1 MPTISIVV
9 PCHNESETVSI
20 FLKRLVP
27 VLRSTKETYEFVFV
41 DDGSTD
47 DTVKK
52 LIALSAKYRHV
63 KIVELSRNFGKE
75 AALTGGLAHARGQAV
90 IPMDCDLQDPPEL
103 IPKMIAQWKQ
113 GHKVVHAVRRC
124 RKSDTAAKRITANAF
139 YRLMDSITDVK
150 IPSNCGDFRLM
161 DRVVVDAILKFP
173 ERNRFNKGIMAA
185 AGFRG
190 TTVEYD
196 RPERSAGHTKFNFW
210 RLWNFALDGV
220 VGFST
225 IPLRVW
231 TYVGA
236 IIAAISL
243 SYAFWIVFKTLYWG
257 VVTPGFATL
266 MTVTLFL
273 GSVQLIGIGV
283 LGEYIARII
292 TETKQRPIYLVD
304 RLYGFDE
311 EPCPIEWEEKVA

>member
-1 MPTISIVV
+1 MPTISIVI
-9 PCHNESETVSI
+9 PCHNESDTVSL
-20 FLKRLVP
+20 FLKRLNP
-27 VLRSTKETYEFVFV
+27 IMKKTGESYEFIFV

-52 LIALSAKYRHV
+52 LLALSSKFNHV

-75 AALTGGLAHARGQAV
+75 AALTAGLVHATGNAV

-103 IPKMIAQWKQ
+103 IPAMIEKWKQ

-124 RKSDTAAKRITANAF
+124 RKSDTAAKRITARAF
-139 YRLMDSITDVK
+139 YKLMDSITDIK
-150 IPSNCGDFRLM
+150 IPANCGDFRLM

-185 AGFRG
+185 AGFRS
-190 TTVEYD
+190 TIVEYN

-210 RLWNFALDGV
+210 KLWNFALDGV

-236 IIAAISL
+236 TIAAISL
-243 SYAFWIVFKTLYWG
+243 AYAFWIVFKTLYWG

-283 LGEYIARII
+283 LGEYIARIL
-292 TETKQRPIYLVD
+292 TETKQRPIFLVD
-304 RLYGFDE
+304 SLYGFDQ
-311 EPCPIEWEEKVA
+311 EPCPIEWKVA